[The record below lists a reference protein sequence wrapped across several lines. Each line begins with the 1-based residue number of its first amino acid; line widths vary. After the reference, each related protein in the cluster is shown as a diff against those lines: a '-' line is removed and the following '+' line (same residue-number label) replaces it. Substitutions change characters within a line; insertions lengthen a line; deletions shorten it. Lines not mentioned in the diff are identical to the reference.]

1 MKIGKVR
8 LKKIMAI
15 IADMFPE
22 AKGELEWEKPYQ
34 LLIAVILSA
43 QTTDKAVNKVTPFL
57 WAKYPNLEDL
67 ASANLTDVE
76 LILKSIGLYKTKAR
90 NIIKTAQVLVDN
102 YNGQVPKTHKELE
115 TLPGVGRKTANVVL
129 GEVYA
134 IPGIAVDTHVSRV
147 AKRLNIS
154 SQDADV
160 KEIEA
165 DLMQKIPKKDW
176 VISHHRLIFF
186 GRYHCLAKNPKCEV
200 CPLQSYCL
208 YYKNKEGKLK
218 P

>member
-76 LILKSIGLYKTKAR
+76 LILKSIGLYKTKSR
-90 NIIKTAQVLVDN
+90 NIIKTAQILVDN

>member
-90 NIIKTAQVLVDN
+90 NIIKTAQILVDN

>member
-90 NIIKTAQVLVDN
+90 NIIKTAQILVDN

-154 SQDADV
+154 SQNADV

-176 VISHHRLIFF
+176 VISHNRLIFF

>member
-15 IADMFPE
+15 IANMFPE

-90 NIIKTAQVLVDN
+90 NIIKTAQILVDN

>member
-67 ASANLTDVE
+67 ASANLADVE

-90 NIIKTAQVLVDN
+90 NIIKTAQILVDN

-160 KEIEA
+160 KEIEV

>member
-1 MKIGKVR
+1 MKIGKVM

-67 ASANLTDVE
+67 ASANLADVE

-90 NIIKTAQVLVDN
+90 NIIKTAQILVDN

-160 KEIEA
+160 KEIEV

>member
-67 ASANLTDVE
+67 ASANLADVE

-90 NIIKTAQVLVDN
+90 NIIKTAQILVDN

-154 SQDADV
+154 SQNADV

>member
-15 IADMFPE
+15 IADMFPQ

-90 NIIKTAQVLVDN
+90 NIIKTAQILVDN

-200 CPLQSYCL
+200 CPLQTYCL

>member
-67 ASANLTDVE
+67 ASANLADVE

-90 NIIKTAQVLVDN
+90 NIIKTAQILVDN
-102 YNGQVPKTHKELE
+102 FKGQVPKTHNELE

>member
-90 NIIKTAQVLVDN
+90 NIIKTAQILVDN

-176 VISHHRLIFF
+176 VINHHRLIFF

>member
-90 NIIKTAQVLVDN
+90 NIIKTAQILVAN

>member
-90 NIIKTAQVLVDN
+90 NIIKTAQILVDN

-115 TLPGVGRKTANVVL
+115 TFPGVGRKTANVVL

-186 GRYHCLAKNPKCEV
+186 R
-200 CPLQSYCL
+200 PLPL
-208 YYKNKEGKLK
+208 FG
-218 P
+218 

>member
-90 NIIKTAQVLVDN
+90 NIIKTAQILVDN

-200 CPLQSYCL
+200 CPLQTYCL

>member
-90 NIIKTAQVLVDN
+90 NIIKTAQILVDN

-218 P
+218 T

>member
-1 MKIGKVR
+1 MKIEKVR

-15 IADMFPE
+15 IANMFPE

-90 NIIKTAQVLVDN
+90 NIIKTAQILVDN

>member
-8 LKKIMAI
+8 LKKIMTI

-90 NIIKTAQVLVDN
+90 NIIKTAQILVDN

>member
-90 NIIKTAQVLVDN
+90 NIIKTAQILVDN

-134 IPGIAVDTHVSRV
+134 IPGVAVDTHVSRV

-200 CPLQSYCL
+200 CPLQTYCL

>member
-8 LKKIMAI
+8 LKKIMTI

-90 NIIKTAQVLVDN
+90 NIIKTAQILVDN

-160 KEIEA
+160 KEIEV

>member
-1 MKIGKVR
+1 
-8 LKKIMAI
+8 MAI

-90 NIIKTAQVLVDN
+90 NIIKTAQILVDN

>member
-22 AKGELEWEKPYQ
+22 AKGELEWEQPYQ

-90 NIIKTAQVLVDN
+90 NIIKTAQILVDN

-200 CPLQSYCL
+200 CSLQSYCL

>member
-90 NIIKTAQVLVDN
+90 NIIKTAQILVDN

-129 GEVYA
+129 GEVYV

-154 SQDADV
+154 SQNADV

>member
-90 NIIKTAQVLVDN
+90 NIIKTAQILVDN

-147 AKRLNIS
+147 AKRLNVS

>member
-67 ASANLTDVE
+67 ASANLADVE

-90 NIIKTAQVLVDN
+90 NIIKTAQILVDN

-200 CPLQSYCL
+200 CPLQTYCL

>member
-1 MKIGKVR
+1 MKTGKVR

-67 ASANLTDVE
+67 ASANLADVE

-90 NIIKTAQVLVDN
+90 NIIKTAQILVDN

>member
-1 MKIGKVR
+1 
-8 LKKIMAI
+8 MAI

-90 NIIKTAQVLVDN
+90 NIIKTAQILVDN

-115 TLPGVGRKTANVVL
+115 ALPGVGRKTANVVL

>member
-90 NIIKTAQVLVDN
+90 NIIKTAQILVDN

-200 CPLQSYCL
+200 CPLQNYCL
-208 YYKNKEGKLK
+208 YYKNKEAKLK

>member
-90 NIIKTAQVLVDN
+90 NIIKTAQILVDN

-154 SQDADV
+154 SQNADV

-200 CPLQSYCL
+200 CPLQTYCL

>member
-90 NIIKTAQVLVDN
+90 NIIKTAQILVDN

-208 YYKNKEGKLK
+208 YYKNKEGKMK

>member
-57 WAKYPNLEDL
+57 WAKYLNLEDL

-90 NIIKTAQVLVDN
+90 NIIKTAQILVDN

-154 SQDADV
+154 SQNADV

>member
-90 NIIKTAQVLVDN
+90 NIIKTAQILVDN
-102 YNGQVPKTHKELE
+102 YKGQVPKTHKELE
-115 TLPGVGRKTANVVL
+115 TFPGVGRKTANVVL